1 MVPATEEKA
10 VEEGENKGEGENKLK
25 EKRRKT
31 SIEKAVHIEKTLIAK
46 FKKSPSYTENNLK
59 ESKVNMAPMLD
70 MNDLKFIAVA
80 KAKVP

>member
-1 MVPATEEKA
+1 MPTIEEKA
-10 VEEGENKGEGENKLK
+10 VEEGENQGEGENKDT

-31 SIEKAVHIEKTLIAK
+31 SIEKAVHIEKKLIAK

-59 ESKVNMAPMLD
+59 DSKVNMAPMLD